1 MQLLRMFSTGKYKG
15 TKHYLKVQKKYEVL
29 RTALYF
35 AISLSLFAA
44 GWAATKTRLNLFAI
58 VAALGCLPACKSL
71 VGMIMFFKFRGC
83 SPENAAVIE
92 AHMEGLSGLF
102 DMVFTSYEKNY
113 NVAHMAVR
121 GNAVCGFAQEEAFDE
136 QAFYG
141 HLDGILKLE
150 HYRNVSI
157 QIFQDISKYTE
168 RLEQM
173 KSLQAEEGVTEGV
186 TCVLKSVAL

>member
-1 MQLLRMFSTGKYKG
+1 MQLLRMFSTDKYKG
-15 TKHYLKVQKKYEVL
+15 TKHYLKVQKKYEVW

-35 AISLSLFAA
+35 AISLSIFAA
-44 GWAATKTRLNLFAI
+44 GWAATKSRLNLLSI

-71 VGMIMFFKFRGC
+71 VGMVMFMKFRGC
-83 SPENAAVIE
+83 SPENAEAIA
-92 AHMEGLSGLF
+92 AHMEGLCGLF

-121 GNAVCGFAQEEAFDE
+121 GNTVCGFVQEEAFDG
-136 QAFYG
+136 QAFCG
-141 HLDGILKLE
+141 HLGGILKLE

-157 QIFQDISKYTE
+157 QIFQDISKYAE

-173 KSLQAEEGVTEGV
+173 KSLPAEGDVTEGIV
-186 TCVLKSVAL
+186 GVLKSVAL